1 MPQKVGCVGVAEVV
15 VELELHVEVAEQQ
28 VVVVG

>member
-1 MPQKVGCVGVAEVV
+1 MPQKVGRVEVVEVV